1 MLKSAKP
8 QSSNNLH
15 SGPRDPFTVTQS
27 LAIFYKIGGRFRVG
41 HMLRTWGG
49 ALIALAT
56 VAPVAFATINAA
68 RAEEFPAPPVGQF
81 TLPSSLPALSPDCRS
96 KKIAGALYTR
106 PLRSTISAMRTKS
119 SIKVL
124 AVGSSSTAGVG
135 ASKPSATYVARL
147 ENSLEGT
154 VFGAD
159 FDVVGRGLSGEV
171 AEGQSG
177 RMKRE
182 VEEHKPD
189 LVIWQVGTNDAI
201 RHVDLESFRNCLRR
215 TLAWLNEQKIDVV
228 LVDPQYGDAL
238 TSDAYYEQV
247 VHTIAEVAREARVLL
262 VDRFEAMKE
271 IAKER
276 GDTFYLSS
284 DNLHLNDTGHR
295 CMAEQMARAIV
306 EGIVLAD
313 KELASAAP
321 VLGTSAN
328 LTAR

>member
-1 MLKSAKP
+1 
-8 QSSNNLH
+8 
-15 SGPRDPFTVTQS
+15 
-27 LAIFYKIGGRFRVG
+27 
-41 HMLRTWGG
+41 MLRTWIG
-49 ALIALAT
+49 ALSAL
-56 VAPVAFATINAA
+56 VLLAPGIGHT
-68 RAEEFPAPPVGQF
+68 EEFPAPPIGHF
-81 TLPSSLPALSPDCRS
+81 TLPSSTPSLSPDCRS

-106 PLRSTISAMRTKS
+106 PLHSTIGAMRSKS

-124 AVGSSSTAGVG
+124 AMGSSSTAGVG

-147 ENSLEGT
+147 ENSLEGN

-171 AEGQSG
+171 AEGQSA

-182 VEEHKPD
+182 IEEHKPD

-201 RHVDLESFRNCLRR
+201 RHVDLEGFRNCLRR
-215 TLAWLNEQKIDVV
+215 TLAWLREQKIDVV

-238 TSDAYYEQV
+238 TSDSYYEEV
-247 VHTIAEVAREARVLL
+247 VSAIAEVARESRVLL

-271 IAKER
+271 IARER
-276 GDTFYLSS
+276 GDKFYLTS
-284 DNLHLNDTGHR
+284 DNLHLNDVGHR

-306 EGIVLAD
+306 DGIVLAD

-321 VLGTSAN
+321 VAGSTVH
-328 LTAR
+328 